1 MALLAF
7 ILRLILFLFV
17 FRLAAIVLRA
27 FFGGFIQ
34 GSRPGASGA
43 SGSAR
48 RSSPKA
54 AGRVEE
60 LVRDPVCGVHTA
72 RSSAIAG
79 RYQGSTAYF
88 CSQECAEKAR
98 SAQAGSA

>member
-1 MALLAF
+1 MALLAL
-7 ILRLILFLFV
+7 ILRAILFLFV
-17 FRLAAIVLRA
+17 FRLAVIVLRA
-27 FFGGFIQ
+27 FFGGFIR
-34 GSRPGASGA
+34 GSRPGGSG
-43 SGSAR
+43 SGGSAR
-48 RSSPKA
+48 RASPKT

-88 CSQECAEKAR
+88 CSQECADKAR
-98 SAQAGSA
+98 IAQASSA